1 MRLFVALVESS
12 FLISAFTSSIF
23 EIWKVN
29 LVVQFLDI
37 IWTLGSFWYL
47 LIAFYWNYVETWRLK
62 LGNILSKYSR
72 KISAIILLSVTT
84 SEACLELSWHPRQSF
99 FRKTV
104 KAWKQLTIFAKSYIV
119 GIRMGSK
126 YASGCFLVM
135 KYFQNYLLCPSK
147 KF

>member
-1 MRLFVALVESS
+1 MRVFVALVESS
-12 FLISAFTSSIF
+12 FLIPAFISSIF

-37 IWTLGSFWYL
+37 IWTLGSLWYL

-72 KISAIILLSVTT
+72 KISTIILLSITT
-84 SEACLELSWHPRQSF
+84 AEAYLGLFSF
-99 FRKTV
+99 FGKTV
-104 KAWKQLTIFAKSYIV
+104 KGWKQLTIFAKSYIV

-135 KYFQNYLLCPSK
+135 KYFQSYLLCPSK

>member
-1 MRLFVALVESS
+1 MRVFVALVESS

-84 SEACLELSWHPRQSF
+84 SEACLELSWHPRRSF
-99 FRKTV
+99 FRKIV

-119 GIRMGSK
+119 GIQWVLNMP
-126 YASGCFLVM
+126 LVV
-135 KYFQNYLLCPSK
+135 F
-147 KF
+147 